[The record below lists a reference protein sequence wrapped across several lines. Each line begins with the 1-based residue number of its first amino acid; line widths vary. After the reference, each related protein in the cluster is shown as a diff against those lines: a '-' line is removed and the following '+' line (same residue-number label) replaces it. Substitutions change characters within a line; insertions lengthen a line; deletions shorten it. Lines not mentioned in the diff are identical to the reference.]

1 MRYNHDVLFIEPTE
15 KQRGIRRML
24 DILGAADED
33 AIVFGDGTND
43 VCMFGQGWFSVAMG
57 NACDALKA
65 RADYI
70 TDAVDKDGLWNACKH
85 FGWI

>member
-1 MRYNHDVLFIEPTE
+1 
-15 KQRGIRRML
+15 
-24 DILGAADED
+24 
-33 AIVFGDGTND
+33 VFGDGTND

-65 RADYI
+65 KADYI
-70 TDAVDKDGLWNACKH
+70 TDAVDQDGLWNACKH